1 MPRPASSTA
10 RFLFDHRCH
19 TDHHSPPIT
28 NPIAMTYS
36 DSVLDYADDL
46 GLLDLDVAAQVL
58 EEHGRTAEDTDLP
71 EAWDNAHVLLDFLG
85 Y

>member
-1 MPRPASSTA
+1 
-10 RFLFDHRCH
+10 
-19 TDHHSPPIT
+19 
-28 NPIAMTYS
+28 MTCS
-36 DSVLDYADDL
+36 DSVLEYADDL